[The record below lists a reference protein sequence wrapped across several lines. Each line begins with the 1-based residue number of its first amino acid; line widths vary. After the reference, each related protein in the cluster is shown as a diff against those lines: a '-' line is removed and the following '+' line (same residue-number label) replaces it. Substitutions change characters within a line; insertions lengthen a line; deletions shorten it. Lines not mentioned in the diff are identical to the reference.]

1 LWDAER
7 GEKLRTFQGHTLPV
21 LRVAFSPDGRRVL
34 TGSWDET
41 AILWDTERGEKLRT
55 FQGHTSSVMSVAF
68 SPDGRRV
75 LTGSWD
81 GTTRLWDAESGQE
94 LCQLIS
100 LDAGAEW
107 LVVSPGGVFDGS
119 PAGIAR
125 FVSLRKPGTAEL
137 VPMNQVRAYHR
148 PGLLARLLKGEPVR

>member
-1 LWDAER
+1 
-7 GEKLRTFQGHTLPV
+7 
-21 LRVAFSPDGRRVL
+21 VAFSPDGRRVL

-41 AILWDTERGEKLRT
+41 AILWDAERGEKLRT
-55 FQGHTSSVMSVAF
+55 FQGHTEPVWSVAF
-68 SPDGRRV
+68 SPDGRSV

-94 LCQLIS
+94 VCQFIS

-125 FVSLRKPGTAEL
+125 FLRLRKPGTAEL